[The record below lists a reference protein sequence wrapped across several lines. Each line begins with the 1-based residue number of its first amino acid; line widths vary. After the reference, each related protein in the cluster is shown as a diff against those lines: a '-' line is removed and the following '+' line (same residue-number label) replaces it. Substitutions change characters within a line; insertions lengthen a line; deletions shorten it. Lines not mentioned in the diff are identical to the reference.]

1 MSIKWIFCEHAKG
14 LIKTLQRAVQIAEVS
29 GMEYK
34 SEEAM
39 RDVLRL
45 VTMLGGISQE
55 IDKSTVRS
63 HVGMSPLFD
72 VPEYVPVLF
81 KAQVYHFTILY

>member
-1 MSIKWIFCEHAKG
+1 MFCEHAGG
-14 LIKTLQRAVQIAEVS
+14 LITTLQRAVKIAEVS
-29 GMEYK
+29 GIEFK
-34 SEEAM
+34 SEEAL

-45 VTMLGGISQE
+45 VTMLGGVSQE
-55 IDKSTVRS
+55 IDKNTVRS
-63 HVGMSPLFD
+63 YVGMSPLFE